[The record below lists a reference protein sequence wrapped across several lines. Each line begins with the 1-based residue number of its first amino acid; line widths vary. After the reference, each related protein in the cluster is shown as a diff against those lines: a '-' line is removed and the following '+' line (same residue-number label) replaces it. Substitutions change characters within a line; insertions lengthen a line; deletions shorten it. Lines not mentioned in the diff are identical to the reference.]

1 MTMLGSFYPMVAG
14 RTSNPQ
20 VRFRML
26 YQLSTDNASIQRIQT
41 QLSTGRRV
49 SKPSED
55 VPAALRAIT
64 IQANNERKTQFR
76 ENLETTQSFLGVSD
90 TTMSNIHDL
99 LTEARATA
107 VQSVD
112 STLSD
117 AQREAIS
124 LELSNSID
132 RLVQLSN
139 SKFRDRYL
147 LAGGA
152 VKTPPFETTADGGII
167 YKGDFNALNTM
178 VDFHTSIEINAS
190 AQDALGVLSEGV
202 IGSTDLNPGI
212 SPSTPLAD
220 LNLGQGVGKGL
231 ISFSNGTNTVELDFT
246 DAYELD
252 DVVQTINGIQLG
264 NRTLTANLT
273 PTGVRVN
280 YADGFGGN
288 LRILDIGT
296 GTTARQLGL
305 RTQPLGASTPINGTD
320 LNPILRETTRL
331 DSLNNGAGI
340 NLAAGFRITQG
351 TKTYTIN
358 TSALTTVEDLFN
370 AVKASG
376 AKVLTEIADNG
387 KTIRIQSIESGTDF
401 SIGEN
406 GGSVAN
412 ALGIRTFAGTTALSK
427 LNYGQGVTFGPGAD
441 LVFKRSDGTP
451 LEIDLDGST
460 TVTDVINKINNDPNN
475 QTTAT
480 KITAS
485 LATTGNGIVLTAL
498 PGAESVTIS
507 TGGGS
512 QAAWDLGLVPR
523 GQDSATLTPSGANLL
538 LQGRDVSGQE
548 VKGAIN
554 TILKLKAAVEK
565 FDLSEIER
573 LTNVVNE
580 DVERMGLARGELG
593 MRQQRI
599 DKLIVQ
605 TDDQQIALS
614 AAESKELDVDLA
626 QAISDLQARQAA
638 LQASL
643 NLIGT
648 TAQLSVWNYL

>member
-14 RTSNPQ
+14 RTSNSQ
-20 VRFRML
+20 IRYRML
-26 YQLSTDNASIQRIQT
+26 YQLSSDNTQIQRIQQ

-49 SKPSED
+49 NRPSDD

-90 TTMSNIHDL
+90 TTLSNIHDL
-99 LTEARATA
+99 LTDARGTA

-132 RLVQLSN
+132 RLVQLAN

-147 LAGGA
+147 LSGGA
-152 VKTPPFETTADGGII
+152 VKTPPFETTVDGGII
-167 YKGDFNALNTM
+167 YKGDFNELRTM
-178 VDFHTSIEINAS
+178 VDFHTSIAINAS
-190 AQDALGVLSEGV
+190 AQDALGILSEGI

-212 SPSTPLAD
+212 SPTTQLED
-220 LNLGQGVGKGL
+220 LNAGAGVGKGL
-231 ISFSNGTNTVELDFT
+231 ISFSNGVDTAELDFT
-246 DAYELD
+246 DAYDLD
-252 DVVQTINGIQLG
+252 DIIQTINGVKLG
-264 NRTLTANLT
+264 SRTLTANLT

-280 YADGFGGN
+280 FEDGFGGN
-288 LRILDIGT
+288 LRILDVGT
-296 GTTARQLGL
+296 GTTAKQLGL

-340 NLAAGFRITQG
+340 NLAAGFRIQQG
-351 TKTYTIN
+351 IHTYTIN

-370 AVKASG
+370 AVQASG
-376 AKVLTEIADNG
+376 AKVITELADNG
-387 KTIRIQSIESGTDF
+387 KTIRIQSIESGTDL

-406 GGSVAN
+406 GGTVATS
-412 ALGIRTFAGTTALSK
+412 LGIRTMTGTTALAK
-427 LNYGQGVTFGPGAD
+427 LNHGQGVTLGPNAD
-441 LVFKRSDGTP
+441 LLFTRSDGTTWD
-451 LEIDLDGST
+451 LDLDGVT
-460 TVTDVINKINNDPNN
+460 TITDVINKINNDVNN
-475 QTTAT
+475 QTAAT

-485 LATTGNGIVLTAL
+485 LATSGNGIVLTAL
-498 PGAESVTIS
+498 PGAEPVKLS

-512 QAAWDLGLVPR
+512 QAAWDLGLIAR
-523 GQDSATLTPSGANLL
+523 GQDSVSFTTSGANVL
-538 LQGRDVSGQE
+538 LQGKDVSGQE

-554 TILKLKAAVEK
+554 TILKLKAAVES
-565 FDLSEIER
+565 FDLAEIER
-573 LTNVVNE
+573 LTNVVND

-593 MRQQRI
+593 MRQQRVE
-599 DKLIVQ
+599 KLIVQ
-605 TDDQQIALS
+605 TDDQQIALT

-626 QAISDLQARQAA
+626 AAISDLQARQAS

-643 NLIGT
+643 NLIGQ
-648 TAQLSVWNYL
+648 TAQMSIWDYL

>member
-1 MTMLGSFYPMVAG
+1 MTDMGSFYPMVAG
-14 RTSNPQ
+14 RSSTSQ
-20 VRFRML
+20 IRYRML
-26 YQLSTDNASIQRIQT
+26 YQLANDNASIQNIQK
-41 QLSTGRRV
+41 QLSTGRRITRA
-49 SKPSED
+49 SED
-55 VPAALRAIT
+55 VPAALRAMT

-90 TTMSNIHDL
+90 TTLANIHDL

-147 LAGGA
+147 LSGGA
-152 VKTPPFETTADGGII
+152 VKTPPFETSPDGGII
-167 YKGDFNALNTM
+167 YKGDFNSLSTM

-190 AQDALGVLSEGV
+190 AQDALGIVSEGI

-212 SPSTPLAD
+212 SPTTPLAD

-231 ISFSNGTNTVELDFT
+231 ISFSNGTDLVELDFT
-246 DAYELD
+246 GAYDLND
-252 DVVQTINGIQLG
+252 IVQTINGIQLG
-264 NRTLTANLT
+264 NRTLSASLS
-273 PTGVRVN
+273 PTGLLVN
-280 YADGFGGN
+280 YADNFGGN
-288 LRILDIGT
+288 LRILDVGT
-296 GTTARQLGL
+296 GTTAKQLGL

-320 LNPILRETTRL
+320 LNPILRELTRL
-331 DSLNNGAGI
+331 DSLNNGSGI
-340 NLAAGFRITQG
+340 NLASGLRIQQG
-351 TKTYTIN
+351 SKTYTIA
-358 TSALTTVEDLFN
+358 TSGLTTIEDLFN

-376 AKVLTEIADNG
+376 AKVVTEIADNG
-387 KTIRIQSIESGTDF
+387 RTIRIQSIESGTDLT
-401 SIGEN
+401 IGEN
-406 GGSVAN
+406 GGSVAT
-412 ALGIRTFAGTTALSK
+412 ALGIRTFSGTTALAK
-427 LNYGQGVTFGPGAD
+427 LNYGQGVTFGPNAD
-441 LVFKRSDGTP
+441 LVFTRSDGTT
-451 LEIDLDGST
+451 LELDLNGVT
-460 TVTDVINKINNDPNN
+460 TVTDVINRINNDPLN
-475 QTTAT
+475 QTAAT
-480 KITAS
+480 RITAS

-498 PGAESVTIS
+498 PGTQPVKIS
-507 TGGGS
+507 TGGAS

-523 GQDSATLTPSGANLL
+523 GQDSATFTNSGANVL
-538 LQGRDVSGQE
+538 LQGKDVSGQE
-548 VKGAIN
+548 VKGALN

-565 FDLSEIER
+565 FDLAEIER
-573 LTNVVNE
+573 LTNVVNA

-599 DKLIVQ
+599 EKLIIQ
-605 TDDQQIALS
+605 TDDQQIALT

-638 LQASL
+638 MQASL

-648 TAQLSVWNYL
+648 TAQLSIWNYL